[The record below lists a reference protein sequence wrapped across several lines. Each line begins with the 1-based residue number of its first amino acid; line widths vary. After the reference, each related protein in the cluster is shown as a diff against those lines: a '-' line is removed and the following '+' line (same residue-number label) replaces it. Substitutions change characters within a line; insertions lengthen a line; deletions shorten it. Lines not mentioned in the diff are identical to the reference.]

1 MPLILAEHLS
11 YTYTP
16 GGVFEKNAVRDVNFT
31 IEDGTFCGII
41 GHTGSGKTTLVQML
55 AGLVRPT
62 EGKVLING
70 LDVHDKKIR
79 LNELKGKVG
88 LVFQYPEYQLFGET
102 VLEDV
107 MFGPLNLG
115 LSEADARKKAKAAL
129 RDTGVDASLF
139 DSSPFEL
146 SGGQKRRIAIAGVLA
161 LSPEILI
168 LDEPTAG
175 LDPMGRDEI
184 LSCISELHKRE
195 KITVLLI
202 SHSMEDMAKYAQQIL
217 VMDGGK
223 LCMHDTVENVFS
235 HGEKLREMGLDVP
248 DITRVILSLREK
260 GVNISPDIYTLS
272 AAKEAILRI
281 WREKKCSEI

>member
-1 MPLILAEHLS
+1 MILAEHLS